1 MARYRLAVFD
11 LDGTLLYTL
20 DDLTASVNYALE
32 SEGLPER
39 SKDEIQ
45 SFVGNGIRR
54 LIDLS
59 LPKGTEKDTA
69 DRVFSLFK
77 SHYALHSNDN
87 TRPYEGILPMLRK
100 LKETG
105 VRLALVSNKADFAVK
120 SLAEKYFGGL
130 LDIAVGEKE
139 GIPRKPHP
147 SMVENILQ
155 SLSVEKEDAV
165 YIGDSDVDI
174 LTAKNAGIDCISVTW
189 GFRDREF
196 LIENGGRVFADNAS
210 ELFNKITE

>member
-1 MARYRLAVFD
+1 MAGYRLAVFD
-11 LDGTLLYTL
+11 LDGTLLDTL
-20 DDLTASVNYALE
+20 DDLTASVNFAL
-32 SEGLPER
+32 SEAKLPER

-87 TRPYEGILPMLRK
+87 TRPYEGILPMLQK
-100 LKETG
+100 LKEAG
-105 VRLALVSNKADFAVK
+105 IRLALVSNKADFAVK

-139 GIPRKPHP
+139 GIPRKPDP
-147 SMVENILQ
+147 ASVNEVLDA
-155 SLSVEKEDAV
+155 LSVKTEDAV

-174 LTAKNAGIDCISVTW
+174 LTAKNAGIDCICVAW
-189 GFRDREF
+189 GFRDKEF
-196 LIENGGRVFADNAS
+196 LIENGGIVFADNAS